1 MGRTQLCFAGR
12 LLLALL
18 LPAAS
23 GIDGQALE
31 NAQLRKLREVKTV
44 HVDLLNGKQGSVQ
57 IRDMII
63 GSLHRTG
70 LFIVTE
76 DDEHA
81 DAFLRGSAEDLVF
94 SEYFTNREGLQVRGS
109 ASSSRRDDE
118 ESNFDSS
125 SFGVGDTDA
134 SSRRERK
141 HEASAAVRLVLPS
154 GEVIWSTT
162 QESAG
167 AKYRGP
173 AADVAEKVAR
183 ELEKAIRAAREERPA
198 ASQ

>member
-1 MGRTQLCFAGR
+1 MGRTQLRFAGR

-23 GIDGQALE
+23 GIAGQPLE

-44 HVDLLNGKQGSVQ
+44 HVDPLNGKQGSEQ

-125 SFGVGDTDA
+125 SFGIGDTDA

-198 ASQ
+198 ASR